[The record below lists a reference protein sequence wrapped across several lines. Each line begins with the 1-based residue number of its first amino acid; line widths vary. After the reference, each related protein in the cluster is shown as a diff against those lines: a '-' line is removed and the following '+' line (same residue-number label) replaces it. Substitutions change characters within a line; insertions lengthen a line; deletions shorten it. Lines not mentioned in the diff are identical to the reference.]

1 MAIFVPAPNIFAP
14 IRAYSLLTTT
24 QNIAVKNESVMI
36 PDATIKQFMNAIQT
50 QLNVD
55 FLPSWG
61 MNAQLTFYPGTIPPP
76 SGHWRLVFTDLPG
89 GGFGIHFPPNTP
101 GNPLPSVPYAF
112 VYVKTIKEA
121 PGVGS
126 LWPQLVSSTAS
137 HEVLE
142 MLVDPLGT
150 RWTASHFPPG
160 NFVLMEVCDPV
171 QDYLLVD
178 PETDIVHLQ
187 LRGYI
192 RSGTFGQ
199 VIVSNFVTPAW
210 YNKNTGV
217 GPFDRKKLVKQPMEI
232 LKGGFVSVL
241 MQGFNLLP
249 VNIIQI
255 LGPAVIP

>member
-171 QDYLLVD
+171 QDC
-178 PETDIVHLQ
+178 
-187 LRGYI
+187 GYI

-241 MQGFNLLP
+241 KQGFNLLP